1 LAKCSSKELI
11 RSPQNIKDN
20 LDKNLINLYSD
31 GNSKKEDSKLN
42 TNQSLNPLE
51 NSPLKTIA
59 TDHHQSRQSKQL
71 DELNTFS
78 GENFLSFNQNN
89 SDKYKSDLND
99 LSDESHMYHSN
110 YNSLILTFKKK
121 NDKEE
126 GIVNKINKSVEK

>member
-1 LAKCSSKELI
+1 LAKISSKDVI
-11 RSPQNIKDN
+11 SSPQNRKDN
-20 LDKNLINLYSD
+20 LEKNLINLYSD

-71 DELNTFS
+71 EELNTFS

-89 SDKYKSDLND
+89 SEKYKSDLND
-99 LSDESHMYHSN
+99 LTDESHLFHSN

-121 NDKEE
+121 NEKEE
-126 GIVNKINKSVEK
+126 GTVIR

>member
-1 LAKCSSKELI
+1 LAKISSKDVI
-11 RSPQNIKDN
+11 SSPQNRKDN
-20 LDKNLINLYSD
+20 LEKNLINLYSD

-71 DELNTFS
+71 EELNTFS

-99 LSDESHMYHSN
+99 LTDESHLFHSN

-121 NDKEE
+121 NEKEE
-126 GIVNKINKSVEK
+126 GTVIR